1 MKIEYAYLTALERH
15 YWDSALPTTSK
26 NDMKKFIKALR
37 RDFPYNSN
45 IGVGDIRKNMVI
57 NTTKGL
63 FAYSLGTDKWYELE
77 TL

>member
-1 MKIEYAYLTALERH
+1 MKIEYKLTPLEKQ
-15 YWDSALPTTSK
+15 YWDSALPTTTR

-37 RDFPYNSN
+37 RDFTCYSN